1 MRLRLRRL
9 ATASVG
15 KSDGTVAP
23 DPVRRPPTM
32 IVTVTVTATATA
44 TANATATAALSVLVL
59 MANAFITHTPRGVGY
74 EIKCANMGG
83 RRLLYCFCS
92 AYCCCCC

>member
-1 MRLRLRRL
+1 MCDCDCGDWRL

-23 DPVRRPPTM
+23 DPVRRPPTTM
-32 IVTVTVTATATA
+32 IATVTVTVTAT
-44 TANATATAALSVLVL
+44 ATATAALSVLVL

-92 AYCCCCC
+92 V

>member
-1 MRLRLRRL
+1 MCDCDCDCGDWRL

-23 DPVRRPPTM
+23 DPVRRPPTTM
-32 IVTVTVTATATA
+32 IATVTVTAT
-44 TANATATAALSVLVL
+44 ATATAALSVLVL

-92 AYCCCCC
+92 L